1 MPEILQLGPFMLKYN
16 WLLWA
21 IAAVVGYSVMRYRVK
36 KAEEVDKSVLE
47 VLSTALLIAIITWK
61 LSPLLLSTEI
71 WGNPLSVLFVS
82 GSDQGAIIGFTSA
95 VIYTGIKCWKKGSL
109 AWQLPDLLSY
119 GITVMV
125 IVYNMLSWQY
135 GSLTALPWGISI
147 MDPNHKY
154 HPVNVYL
161 ILVSLPI
168 IIWLWRRSVSSIG
181 SGELFAN
188 FLSFFG
194 IGLLAVSFFENQT
207 MSVFVMSWKQLFYLV
222 MVLCGIVLN
231 YLIKKKQIDQ
241 LLGLEQ

>member
-1 MPEILQLGPFMLKYN
+1 MPEILQLGPIMLKYS

-21 IAAVVGYSVMRYRVK
+21 IAAVTGYRVMIYRLK
-36 KAEEVDKSVLE
+36 KAEQVDKSVLE
-47 VLSTALLIAIITWK
+47 VLSTALLIAIISWK
-61 LSPLLLSTEI
+61 LSPLLLSTDL
-71 WGNPLSVLFVS
+71 WKNPLSVLFVS
-82 GSDQGAIIGFTSA
+82 GSDQGAIIGFTFG

-119 GITVMV
+119 GITVMA

-154 HPVNVYL
+154 HPINVYL
-161 ILVSLPI
+161 ILVYLPI
-168 IIWLWRRSVSSIG
+168 MIWLWRRSSSSIG
-181 SGELFAN
+181 SGELFAS

-194 IGLLAVSFFENQT
+194 IGLLVVSFFENQT
-207 MSVFVMSWKQLFYLV
+207 MSVFLMSWKQLFYLV

-231 YLIKKKQIDQ
+231 YLIKKKQVDQ
-241 LLGLEQ
+241 FSGLEK

>member
-21 IAAVVGYSVMRYRVK
+21 IAAVVGYSVMKYRLK
-36 KAEEVDKSVLE
+36 KAGQVDKSVLE

-61 LSPLLLSTEI
+61 LSPLLLSTEM
-71 WGNPLSVLFVS
+71 WKNPLSVLFVS
-82 GSDQGAIIGFTSA
+82 GSDQGAIIGFTFA
-95 VIYTGIKCWKKGSL
+95 FFYTGIKCWKKESL
-109 AWQLPDLLSY
+109 AWKLPDLLSY

-125 IVYNMLSWQY
+125 IVYNMLSWKY

-168 IIWLWRRSVSSIG
+168 IIWLWRRPSSLIG
-181 SGELFAN
+181 SGELFAS

-194 IGLLAVSFFENQT
+194 IGLLVVSFFENQT

-231 YLIKKKQIDQ
+231 YVMKKKQVDQ
-241 LLGLEQ
+241 LSD